1 MTAMVGADPEEL
13 DSLAAAFEHAATEIT
28 RIEWVGSSRLFLAG
42 WVGADV
48 DDVRLRWNT
57 GCRPGMRAAAESIRQ
72 AATHLRQEAEQ
83 QRRASDAGNGPW
95 IDLKAILWGLSAGA
109 FIGGAVQEIARA
121 AQAGENSLRDTV
133 GDALRQG
140 LLTAYDIGV
149 RMPVLGEILEGT
161 ASATP
166 VRSVLTRTPTT
177 LEAST
182 IYDNMAKV
190 YEGQGQIEVQT
201 VLGADGRERYVVYIP
216 GTQQWLPGSNNPAD
230 VMSDIEVGTSY
241 DDSVLSHAVAQAMR
255 NAGIPEGAQVVLAGH
270 SLGGLTAVQMSRDPA
285 ISSQYDIAGVFTAG
299 AGTDIT
305 PPPMGVQF
313 QALRHHN
320 DVVSYLGISNQAPS
334 LWPGQQEHWSM
345 GPVTGFSSSHDISG
359 YQVDAKNLQ
368 ASGAF
373 AGAEQ
378 ALPGFFGLG
387 AVVVQSQG
395 FQAEKLSIL
404 GSAESGGKQ

>member
-1 MTAMVGADPEEL
+1 MVGADPEEL
-13 DSLAAAFEHAATEIT
+13 EGLAVAFDHAATEIT

-109 FIGGAVQEIARA
+109 FIGGAVQEIAKA
-121 AQAGENSLRDTV
+121 ARAGENSLRDTV

-166 VRSVLTRTPTT
+166 VQSVLTRTPTT

-190 YEGQGQIEVQT
+190 YERQGQIEVQT
-201 VLGADGRERYVVYIP
+201 VLGADGQERYVVYIP

-241 DDSVLSHAVAQAMR
+241 DDSVLSHAVAQAMQ

-320 DVVSYLGISNQAPS
+320 DVVSYLGVSNQASS

-368 ASGAF
+368 VSGAF

-378 ALPGFFGLG
+378 ALPGFFGPG

-404 GSAESGGKQ
+404 GSAESGRKQ